1 MTKVA
6 IVTGSNKGIGL
17 AIVRGLAKTFD
28 GDVYLTSRNEE
39 RGLQAVQK
47 LNDQGINVL
56 YHQLDISNESSVVK
70 LASDIEKKHGGIE
83 ILVNNASIAFEFNE
97 EPSKEPFAYQAKE
110 TIHTNYFGTR
120 MVCKHL
126 FPLLRSG
133 ARVVNMSSDSGFL
146 AMIPGE
152 TLRNKLK
159 RTDLSIDELDNIM
172 NDFVDAAQAGKH
184 EANGWPKSSYEVS
197 KVGICALS
205 RIQQREMASK
215 EDVVINYVHPGY
227 VLTDMTSNVA
237 PLTTDQGAK
246 SALYAATLSPGTDI
260 RGQFIWRDCT
270 LVDWVDGYKPDDS

>member
-1 MTKVA
+1 M
-6 IVTGSNKGIGL
+6 
-17 AIVRGLAKTFD
+17 
-28 GDVYLTSRNEE
+28 
-39 RGLQAVQK
+39 
-47 LNDQGINVL
+47 
-56 YHQLDISNESSVVK
+56 VK
-70 LASDIEKKHGGIE
+70 LASDIEKKHGGID

-172 NDFVDAAQAGKH
+172 NDFVDAALAGKH
-184 EANGWPKSSYEVS
+184 EENGLFL
-197 KVGICALS
+197 C
-205 RIQQREMASK
+205 
-215 EDVVINYVHPGY
+215 
-227 VLTDMTSNVA
+227 
-237 PLTTDQGAK
+237 
-246 SALYAATLSPGTDI
+246 
-260 RGQFIWRDCT
+260 
-270 LVDWVDGYKPDDS
+270 YK